1 MSETATT
8 TAFEPGAVVLIP
20 FRFTDRSGTKQR
32 PAVVL
37 SVSDYQTSRTD
48 TVFMGLSS
56 REGPTYFGDVR
67 IERWEEAGL
76 LHPTVAMGVIQT
88 VETTRIKRSIGVL
101 SREDFEHVRQAT
113 RRILGL

>member
-1 MSETATT
+1 MSETTT
-8 TAFEPGAVVLIP
+8 TTVYEPGAVVLIP

-37 SVSDYQTSRTD
+37 SVSDYQTSRAD

-67 IERWEEAGL
+67 IEQWQEAGL
-76 LHPTVAMGVIQT
+76 LYPTVAMGVIQT
-88 VETTRIKRSIGVL
+88 VETDRIMKSIGIL
-101 SREDFEHVRQAT
+101 NRTDFERVREAA